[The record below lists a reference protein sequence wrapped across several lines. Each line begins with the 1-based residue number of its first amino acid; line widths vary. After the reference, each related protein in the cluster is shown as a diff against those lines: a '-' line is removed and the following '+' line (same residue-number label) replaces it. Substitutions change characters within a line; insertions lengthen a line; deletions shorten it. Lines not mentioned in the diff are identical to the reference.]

1 MIQCKYCSVKT
12 HFTSRGETERRRW
25 RRFCRHR
32 LMFNTCIFSHINVIP
47 RHFLPF
53 SLEIIVFSLS

>member
-25 RRFCRHR
+25 RRFCRRR
-32 LMFNTCIFSHINVIP
+32 LMFSAYIFSHVDVAP
-47 RHFLPF
+47 RGFLLF
-53 SLEIIVFSLS
+53 SLKIIVFSLS